1 MINIFVCN
9 LNSKNQTEQLIIKED
24 TTISELLSEV
34 LKISHETDVGI
45 FGKLMDKSYTLKDND
60 RVEFYERILIDPK
73 IKRKSSAKKSE

>member
-9 LNSKNQTEQLIIKED
+9 LKSKNKTEQLIIKEN
-24 TTISELLSEV
+24 TTISALLTEV
-34 LKISHETDVGI
+34 LKISHETDVGV

-73 IKRKSSAKKSE
+73 IKRKSRAEK